1 MPISIQHIKMK
12 ITNYGLFLL
21 TAGVT
26 LVLIA
31 CNDKEDKHSGHNSKI
46 TEAKKD
52 SSMQP
57 DAMEGMQMND
67 DSNKRLNNMSSDTVN
82 HSSHNTMDGMSMND
96 KNGTADTAASE
107 IYWNTLPANQT
118 VISTQKAVEPVD
130 SNMNYV
136 FKGNG
141 YISFDF
147 RRSRKVPVRIGG
159 RIERLYVKYNY
170 QYIRKGEKILELY
183 SPEINTYIEEF
194 LFLTRQAADSA
205 LLNKAKQ
212 KLLLLGLSVAQINQ
226 IQHSGQAPFTITVYS
241 PFEGYVLFNPS
252 AMASIGA
259 SGNAPAGMGGI
270 NSGAGTSAS
279 PSVSPTVL
287 PDNSIR
293 EGIYVAKDQTLF
305 WVNDFKEVWGI
316 AAFTK
321 ENEKYLRKG
330 LPVIVTSE
338 LMPEKTFQTSIQF
351 IEQIYQGGQKFSQ
364 ARVYLPNTWGI
375 LKQNSLITIS
385 SSIPVRSLMVP
396 ASSVYKLRKIAIVWV
411 RTGVTKEGSNIFQ
424 SKVVRIGHRDG
435 KMVQILEGLNAGELI
450 AKDAGYLA
458 DSETI
463 IKY

>member
-1 MPISIQHIKMK
+1 MPKSIQHIKMK
-12 ITNYGLFLL
+12 IANYGLFLL
-21 TAGVT
+21 AAGVT
-26 LVLIA
+26 LVFIA

-46 TEAKKD
+46 TEANKD
-52 SSMQP
+52 SSMQH

-67 DSNKRLNNMSSDTVN
+67 DSSKSMNNMNSDTVN

-96 KNGTADTAASE
+96 KNSTADTTVNE
-107 IYWNTLPANQT
+107 IYWNTMPANQT

-130 SNMNYV
+130 SIMNYI

-141 YISFDF
+141 YISFDY

-170 QYIRKGEKILELY
+170 QYIKKGEKILELY

-194 LFLTRQAADSA
+194 LFLTRQSADSV

-212 KLLLLGLSVAQINQ
+212 KLLLLGLSAAQIKQ
-226 IQHSGQAPFTITVYS
+226 IQNSSQAPLTISVYS

-252 AMASIGA
+252 AMASMGTT
-259 SGNAPAGMGGI
+259 GNTSAGMSGM
-270 NSGAGTSAS
+270 NSGVSTF
-279 PSVSPTVL
+279 PSVSPTIL

-293 EGIYVAKDQTLF
+293 EGMYVAKDQTLF

-330 LPVIVTSE
+330 LPVTVISE
-338 LMPEKTFQTSIQF
+338 LIPEKKIQTSIQF
-351 IEQIYQGGQKFSQ
+351 IEQVYQGGQKFSQ
-364 ARVYLPNTWGI
+364 ARVYLPNTSGI

-396 ASSVYKLRKIAIVWV
+396 ASSVYYLGKIAIVWV

-424 SKVVRIGHRDG
+424 SRVVRIGHRDG
-435 KMVQILEGLNAGELI
+435 KMVQIQEGLNTHELI
-450 AKDAGYLA
+450 AKDASYLA

>member
-1 MPISIQHIKMK
+1 MSKSIQHIKMK
-12 ITNYGLFLL
+12 IANYGLFLL
-21 TAGVT
+21 AAGVI
-26 LVLIA
+26 LVFIA
-31 CNDKEDKHSGHNSKI
+31 CNDDKEDKHSDHDSKI
-46 TEAKKD
+46 TEATKD
-52 SSMQP
+52 SSMQN

-67 DSNKRLNNMSSDTVN
+67 DSSKNMNNMNSDTVN
-82 HSSHNTMDGMSMND
+82 HSSHNTMDGMGMND
-96 KNGTADTAASE
+96 KNSIADTTVNE
-107 IYWNTLPANQT
+107 IYWNTMPANQT
-118 VISTQKAVEPVD
+118 VISTQKAVGPVD
-130 SNMNYV
+130 SNMNYT

-170 QYIRKGEKILELY
+170 QYVRKGEKILELY

-194 LFLTRQAADSA
+194 LFLTRQPVDSA
-205 LLNKAKQ
+205 LLNKARQ
-212 KLLLLGLSVAQINQ
+212 KLLLLGLSSAHINQ
-226 IQHSGQAPFTITVYS
+226 IQNSSQAPLTISVYS

-252 AMASIGA
+252 AMASMGTT
-259 SGNAPAGMGGI
+259 GNTSAGMGGM
-270 NSGAGTSAS
+270 NSGVSTS

-293 EGIYVAKDQTLF
+293 EGMYVAKDQTLF

-330 LPVIVTSE
+330 LPVTVISE
-338 LMPEKTFQTSIQF
+338 LIPEKTFQTSVQF
-351 IEQIYQGGQKFSQ
+351 MEQIYQGGQKFSQ
-364 ARVYLPNTWGI
+364 ARVYLPNTSGI

-396 ASSVYKLRKIAIVWV
+396 ASSVYYLGKIAIVWV
-411 RTGVTKEGSNIFQ
+411 RSGVTKEGSNIFQ
-424 SKVVRIGHRDG
+424 SRVVRIGHRDG
-435 KMVQILEGLNAGELI
+435 KMVQILEGLNADELI

>member
-1 MPISIQHIKMK
+1 MLKSIQYIKMK
-12 ITNYGLFLL
+12 IANYGLFLL

-26 LVLIA
+26 LVFIA

-52 SSMQP
+52 SSMQH

-67 DSNKRLNNMSSDTVN
+67 DSNKSMNNMSSDTVN
-82 HSSHNTMDGMSMND
+82 HSSHNTTDGMSMND
-96 KNGTADTAASE
+96 KNSIADTAVNE
-107 IYWNTLPANQT
+107 IYWNTMPANQT

-194 LFLTRQAADSA
+194 LFLTRQSADTT
-205 LLNKAKQ
+205 LLNKSKQ
-212 KLLLLGLSVAQINQ
+212 KLLLLGLSAAQIKQ
-226 IQHSGQAPFTITVYS
+226 IQNSSQAPLTISIYS
-241 PFEGYVLFNPS
+241 PFEGFVLFNPS
-252 AMASIGA
+252 AMASMGTT
-259 SGNAPAGMGGI
+259 GNAPAGMGGM
-270 NSGAGTSAS
+270 NSGAGAA

-293 EGIYVAKDQTLF
+293 EGMYVAKDQTLF

-330 LPVIVTSE
+330 LPVTVTSE

-364 ARVYLPNTWGI
+364 ARVYLPNTSGI
-375 LKQNSLITIS
+375 LKQNSLITVS
-385 SSIPVRSLMVP
+385 SSILVRSLMVP
-396 ASSVYKLRKIAIVWV
+396 ASSVYYLGKIAIVWV

-424 SKVVRIGHRDG
+424 SRVVRIGHRDS
-435 KMVQILEGLNAGELI
+435 KMVQVLEGLHADEFI